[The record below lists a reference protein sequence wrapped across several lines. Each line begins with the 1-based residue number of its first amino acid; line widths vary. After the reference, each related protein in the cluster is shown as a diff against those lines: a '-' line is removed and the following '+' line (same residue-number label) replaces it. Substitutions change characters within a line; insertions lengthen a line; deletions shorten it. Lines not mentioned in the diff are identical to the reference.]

1 MNRPISSTN
10 TVTIN
15 RDQAPDQDAL
25 NELTVFKRGLGRND
39 RVQVNSLGNTTIYTQ
54 HKESLSEKFIRKLDN
69 FEKNVRS
76 AWSHVSDLFS
86 VKNQGNESGA
96 TKNVKGTPTQKSP
109 SSISVKQFNLE
120 IAPITNTCIIPVLD
134 DLTYETRSALNNLRT
149 MTDKIE
155 SLDYALDLLA
165 SNPQDLEKV
174 RTEFSAFLDFA
185 EAQGQ
190 GKYVTQDNRG
200 AIEFANRWAAI
211 PPTEYKEMKE
221 RFGESYP
228 TIFNAALA
236 LANFDL
242 LNPFQKS

>member
-1 MNRPISSTN
+1 M
-10 TVTIN
+10 
-15 RDQAPDQDAL
+15 
-25 NELTVFKRGLGRND
+25 K
-39 RVQVNSLGNTTIYTQ
+39 
-54 HKESLSEKFIRKLDN
+54 
-69 FEKNVRS
+69 S

-109 SSISVKQFNLE
+109 SSISVKQFNLG
-120 IAPITNTCIIPVLD
+120 IAQTTNTCIIPVLD
-134 DLTYETRSALNNLRT
+134 DLTYQTREALNNLRD

-165 SNPQDLEKV
+165 PDSKDLEKIKK
-174 RTEFSAFLDFA
+174 EFEAFLDFA

-190 GKYVTQDNRG
+190 GKSVTQNNRG
-200 AIEFANRWAAI
+200 AIEFANRWAAM
-211 PPTEYKEMKE
+211 PPSEYKEMKK

-228 TIFNAALA
+228 IIFNAALS

-242 LNPFQKS
+242 LSPLQKS